1 MKRFKLFWTLAAIAF
16 AGVVVFAACEKEKDY
31 RDKWVGEYSCKK
43 SVEVEKT
50 SINEG
55 EHKIDHI
62 RIKYTLS
69 GTALVE
75 KYGDNKIRFYSHT
88 IFNHDSDTNISKSF
102 FSEPTGPEFDT
113 ICYIVDNNGNLS
125 KPDYSGRYENK
136 FGYIDGDT
144 IVCGGNSWSGNA
156 GGYFVTY
163 YCKKR

>member
-1 MKRFKLFWTLAAIAF
+1 MKKTLISCIVAF
-16 AGVVVFAACEKEKDY
+16 IIPFIFSCEKEDY

-113 ICYIVDNNGNLS
+113 ICY
-125 KPDYSGRYENK
+125 ENK

-163 YCKKR
+163 YCKKK